1 MKKSI
6 IALCTVAA
14 ILTSC
19 GGSETK
25 PDAAAADSLKVDSA
39 KVEAIDTV
47 AANSNLEPA
56 VPVVTTTAA
65 VH

>member
-25 PDAAAADSLKVDSA
+25 TDAAAADSLKVDST
-39 KVEAIDTV
+39 KVEVLDTV
-47 AANSNLEPA
+47 A
-56 VPVVTTTAA
+56 VTVDTAASSTTA